1 MSEQTTDVVPAPSEL
16 SFPRLRAR
24 TVRFTL
30 GEPRSFAVA
39 PDGSR
44 VTFLRSGGPY
54 DRANALWVFDV
65 EAGVERLIAD
75 PARLLDG
82 DEHLSVEE
90 RARRE
95 RAREQAAGIVGFA
108 TDREH
113 RVATFSLSGRVWLA
127 DLLGGGARSLPTAG
141 NSVDP
146 QVDPTGR
153 LVAYAVG
160 GRLRVI
166 GVDGTDDR
174 ALTPAEGET
183 VVWGLAEF
191 IAAEEMDR
199 TRGFWWA
206 PDGESLLVERYDESP
221 VAVWHIA
228 DPAHPERQP
237 IALRYPAAGTP
248 NADVSLW
255 HIQLDGSRQG
265 VQWDRAAFP
274 YLAAVTWSSH
284 GVPLLQ
290 VQSRDQRR
298 SQVLAVSMLDSTTQ
312 LVSELLD
319 EAWVELVPGTPARL
333 PSGAIVTTVE
343 DGDTRRVAVNGV
355 PVSPVGLQVRSVL
368 GVDDDGILLTVSS
381 EPSEIDV
388 VRVSPA
394 YHGSASY
401 ASGASLTPVSNTPGV
416 HTARSSGGTTVLVSR
431 SLDTHG
437 ATVRVLRDGKEVG
450 RLASHAADPGFLP
463 SVSILRAGE
472 RQIRYALV
480 LPRDHI
486 AGSAQLPVLMAPYG
500 GPHGQRVTA
509 SSAAFLEPQWFA
521 DQGFAVVLAD
531 GRGTPGR
538 GTAWE
543 RAVAGD
549 VATPVLDDQ
558 VTALEAAAAECPD
571 LDLSRVA
578 MRGWSF
584 GGYLSALA
592 VLRRPDVFH
601 AAIAGAPVT
610 DWRLYD
616 THYTERYLGH
626 PDEHPE
632 AYEHNSLI
640 TDASKLTRPLL
651 FIHGLADDNVVAAHT
666 LRMSQALLEAGRPHR
681 VLPLS
686 GVTHMTPQE
695 VVAENLLL
703 LEVDFLREAL
713 GLAAAGDHVNVIQPD

>member
-1 MSEQTTDVVPAPSEL
+1 MTEETTEVVPAQSEL

-24 TVRFTL
+24 TARFTL

-44 VTFLRSGGPY
+44 VTFLRSDGPY
-54 DRANALWVFDV
+54 DRANALWVFDL
-65 EAGVERLIAD
+65 ETGVERLVAD

-82 DEHLSVEE
+82 DEELSVEE

-108 TDREH
+108 NDREH
-113 RVATFSLSGRVWLA
+113 RVASFSLSGRVWLA
-127 DLLGGGARSLPTAG
+127 DLLGGGAHSLPTVG
-141 NSVDP
+141 NAVDP

-153 LVAYAVG
+153 LVAYASG
-160 GRLRVI
+160 GSLRVI

-174 ALTPAEGET
+174 TLTPAEGDT

-206 PDGESLLVERYDESP
+206 PNGESLLVERYDESP

-237 IALRYPAAGTP
+237 IAQRYPAAGTA

-255 HIQLDGSRQG
+255 HIQLDGSRQE
-265 VQWDRAAFP
+265 VQWDHAAFP
-274 YLAAVTWSSH
+274 YLAVVTWSRH

-290 VQSRDQRR
+290 VQSRDQRQ
-298 SQVLAVSMLDSTTQ
+298 SQVLAVSMLDATTQ
-312 LVSELLD
+312 LVSEQSD
-319 EAWVELVPGTPARL
+319 DAWVELVPGTPSRL

-343 DGDTRRVAVNGV
+343 DDDTRRVAVNGV

-368 GVDDDGILLTVSS
+368 GVDDDGILLAVST

-401 ASGASLTPVSNTPGV
+401 TSGASLTPVSTTPGV

-437 ATVRVLRDGKEVG
+437 ATVRLLRDGNEVG
-450 RLASHAADPGFLP
+450 RLASYAADPGFLP

-472 RQIRYALV
+472 LQIRYALV

-509 SSAAFLEPQWFA
+509 SSAAFLEPQWLA

-538 GTAWE
+538 GTSWE
-543 RAVAGD
+543 RAIAGD

-558 VTALEAAAAECPD
+558 VTALEAAAVECPD

-632 AYEHNSLI
+632 TYQHCSLI
-640 TDASKLTRPLL
+640 ADAPELTRPLL

-713 GLAAAGDHVNVIQPD
+713 GLAGQ